1 VTRFYRNPGFAAVRL
16 IERVRDG
23 DIQTP
28 GQWTD
33 AADTLAALP
42 PRLQEWTIGKLT
54 PLIGEDGVSYV
65 LSFASTPRPV
75 YTKVPV

>member
-1 VTRFYRNPGFAAVRL
+1 MNYRNPGFAAVRL

-23 DIQTP
+23 DLQTP

-42 PRLQEWTIGKLT
+42 PRLREWTIDQLT